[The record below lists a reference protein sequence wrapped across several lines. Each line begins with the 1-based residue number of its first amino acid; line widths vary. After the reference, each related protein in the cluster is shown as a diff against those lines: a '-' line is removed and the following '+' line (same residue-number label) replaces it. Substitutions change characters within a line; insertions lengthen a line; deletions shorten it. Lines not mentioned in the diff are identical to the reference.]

1 MDNLVMFIILLV
13 LSFANGYIGYRNQKE
28 GKPSAFSWFVSG
40 WCGFAALTY
49 LGKLIVFIMVNG
61 NT

>member
-1 MDNLVMFIILLV
+1 MYNLVVFIILLG
-13 LSFANGYIGYRNQKE
+13 LSILNGVIAKNSQDK

-40 WCGFAALTY
+40 WCGFAALTH